1 MVSRIFPLIFI
12 IIAFSN
18 EKNTLWIYRSNRIL
32 LQIVTIV
39 SHHGR
44 EICRMFWL
52 RRDKVGRHMDMKKER
67 QTGIWAWD
75 LLTWKSS
82 RVNCSEHSTPVLPA
96 DSICWLKL
104 RWPWTWNVAFEH
116 SLEDDRVPPA
126 LQKGRCLGWG
136 PGTRALVRCSAFIR
150 GWKTSSTKREE
161 PWGSHG
167 TQLASLATVTK
178 SHLQDPNVVVHYF
191 PALNQQPGQWF
202 TVIFTII

>member
-126 LQKGRCLGWG
+126 EREVFGMRPRHTG
-136 PGTRALVRCSAFIR
+136 PCQVQRFHQRMENIFHKKRGTLRKPRYT
-150 GWKTSSTKREE
+150 TS
-161 PWGSHG
+161 
-167 TQLASLATVTK
+167 
-178 SHLQDPNVVVHYF
+178 
-191 PALNQQPGQWF
+191 
-202 TVIFTII
+202 